1 MYKRQPG
8 KASGGD
14 RPPRPEC
21 APLWHERVL
30 AALPDDRLTLL
41 VGSYAQA
48 ANLSETRGWTMARR
62 VEHWLETD
70 GAAFDGAIPLPH
82 PAWRSTL
89 FMRKHPWFEADLL
102 PRLRARIARRL
113 GHA

>member
-1 MYKRQPG
+1 M
-8 KASGGD
+8 
-14 RPPRPEC
+14 
-21 APLWHERVL
+21 L

-48 ANLSETRGWTMARR
+48 ANLPEARSWTMARR

-70 GAAFDGAIPLPH
+70 GRAFDGAIPLPH

-89 FMRKHPWFEADLL
+89 FMRKHPWFEAEML
-102 PRLRARIARRL
+102 PGVRRRIGEAL
-113 GHA
+113 G